1 MKLTIRRV
9 VITACSLGLGHL
21 ISCHYVSPN
30 RSRPGLYDIE
40 SINWKWKMEPIS
52 WLPGC
57 PWGQTPDFIHP
68 IDQFFGYW
76 VAEPVFVKKTW
87 QHTRLC
93 FFFFFTFLF
102 LPKPPLLHRIFQTTN
117 TKWFPYQGAHSLLG
131 AGSVYTEFGPGLLLA
146 STCHSLCEL
155 CLFKPDRSFRAEPLM
170 DVGKLLKACVDCLF
184 FFFWGVEWG
193 LAWHHCHEY
202 G

>member
-1 MKLTIRRV
+1 MRPDTWLYSPDWPV
-9 VITACSLGLGHL
+9 LWLLGRWTCVREKDMTTHSTLL
-21 ISCHYVSPN
+21 
-30 RSRPGLYDIE
+30 
-40 SINWKWKMEPIS
+40 
-52 WLPGC
+52 
-57 PWGQTPDFIHP
+57 
-68 IDQFFGYW
+68 
-76 VAEPVFVKKTW
+76 
-87 QHTRLC
+87 